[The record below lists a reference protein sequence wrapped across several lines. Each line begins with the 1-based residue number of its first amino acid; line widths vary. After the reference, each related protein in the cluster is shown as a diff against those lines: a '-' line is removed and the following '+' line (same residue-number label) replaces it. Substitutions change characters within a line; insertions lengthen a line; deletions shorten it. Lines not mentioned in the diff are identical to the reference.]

1 MAKFNRLDLC
11 YIHDQLPAVKALQSL
26 RALAPGLTLSIA
38 VAGAS
43 VFAERIETHWMGKAW
58 LEALVIAILLGAIV
72 RTLWTPPKQF
82 DRGIRCAAK
91 TMLELAI
98 VLMGA
103 TVSFGAI
110 FAAGMPL
117 MVSIVLTV
125 IGAIAVSFALGRS
138 LGLNRKMALLVAC
151 GNAICGNSAIAA
163 VAAVIDAD
171 SDDIAT
177 SIAFTAVLGIG
188 VVVALPFLAAAL
200 HLSPAAGGILAG
212 LTVYAVP
219 QVLAAAGPMGSV
231 AIQVGTLVKLVRVLM
246 LGPIVTGLSLLMA
259 RRRAVPAAPKPN
271 RRVPAG
277 LVPAFILAFLGLAT
291 VHSLGLLPDL
301 VVRPAHVASGLL
313 TVLAMAGLGLGVDLR
328 SVSAAGPRVVI
339 VVTAS
344 LLLLGTTAYA
354 VLRMTGLA

>member
-1 MAKFNRLDLC
+1 VN
-11 YIHDQLPAVKALQSL
+11 VLQSL
-26 RALAPGLTLSIA
+26 RTQAPGLALSLV
-38 VAGAS
+38 VAGAA
-43 VFAERIETHWMGKAW
+43 VFAERIETRWAGKAW

-72 RTLWTPPKQF
+72 RTLWTPPKLF

-110 FAAGMPL
+110 FAAGLPL

-125 IGAIAVSFALGRS
+125 IGAIVVSFALGRS

-231 AIQVGTLVKLVRVLM
+231 AIQLGTLVKLVRVLM

-259 RRRAVPAAPKPN
+259 RRRAAPAEAKSGG
-271 RRVPAG
+271 RRLPTG
-277 LVPAFILAFLGLAT
+277 LVPTFIIAFLALAT
-291 VHSLGLLPDL
+291 VHSLGLLPDV

-344 LLLLGTTAYA
+344 LLLLGGTAYLL
-354 VLRMTGLA
+354 LRMTGLA

>member
-1 MAKFNRLDLC
+1 MTS
-11 YIHDQLPAVKALQSL
+11 LQSL
-26 RALAPGLTLSIA
+26 RALAPGLFLSIA
-38 VAGAS
+38 VTGTALL
-43 VFAERIETHWMGKAW
+43 AERLETFWAGKAW

-72 RTLWTPPKQF
+72 RTLWTPPRSF

-98 VLMGA
+98 ILMGA

-110 FAAGMPL
+110 FAIGLPL
-117 MVSIVLTV
+117 MISIVVTV
-125 IGAIAVSFALGRS
+125 IGAIAVSFLLGCS

-163 VAAVIDAD
+163 VAAVIDAE
-171 SDDIAT
+171 SDDVAT

-188 VVVALPFLAAAL
+188 VVIALPILAAAL
-200 HLSPAAGGILAG
+200 HLSPSAGGILAG

-219 QVLAAAGPMGSV
+219 QVLAAAGPMGGV
-231 AIQVGTLVKLVRVLM
+231 AIQIGTLVKLVRVLM
-246 LGPIVTGLSLLMA
+246 LGPIVTGLSLFLA
-259 RRRAVPAAPKPN
+259 RRSVTPAGTSAGRG
-271 RRVPAG
+271 RRLPTG
-277 LVPAFILAFLGLAT
+277 LVPAFILAFLVLAT
-291 VHSLGLLPDL
+291 IHSLGLLPEG
-301 VVRPAHVASGLL
+301 VVAPAQVASGFL

-344 LLLLGTTAYA
+344 LLLLGSTAYA
-354 VLRMTGLA
+354 VLWMTGLA

>member
-1 MAKFNRLDLC
+1 MT
-11 YIHDQLPAVKALQSL
+11 ALHSL
-26 RALAPGLTLSIA
+26 RGQAPGLALSIA
-38 VAGAS
+38 VAGAA
-43 VFAERIETHWMGKAW
+43 VFAERIEARWVGKPW
-58 LEALVIAILLGAIV
+58 LEALVIAILLGAVV
-72 RTLWTPPKQF
+72 RTLWTPPQLF

-110 FAAGMPL
+110 LAAGLPL
-117 MVSIVLTV
+117 MVSIAITV
-125 IGAIAVSFALGRS
+125 IGAIVVSFGLGRS

-188 VVVALPFLAAAL
+188 VVIALPLVAAAL
-200 HLSPAAGGILAG
+200 HLSATAGGIMAG

-219 QVLAAAGPMGSV
+219 QVLAAAGPMGGV

-259 RRRAVPAAPKPN
+259 RRRAAPLETRPG
-271 RRVPAG
+271 RRRRLPTG
-277 LVPAFILAFLGLAT
+277 LVPAFILAFLALAT
-291 VHSLGLLPDL
+291 VHSLGLLPEM
-301 VVRPAHVASGLL
+301 VVRPAQVASGLL

-328 SVSAAGPRVVI
+328 SVSAAGPRVVF

-344 LLLLGTTAYA
+344 LLLLGGTAYA

>member
-1 MAKFNRLDLC
+1 LDLC
-11 YIHDQLPAVKALQSL
+11 YRNNQLAGVNAVQSL
-26 RALAPGLTLSIA
+26 RALVPGLALSIA
-38 VAGAS
+38 VAGAA
-43 VFAERIETHWMGKAW
+43 VLAEHVEAEWAGKAW
-58 LEALVIAILLGAIV
+58 LEALVIAILLGAVV
-72 RTLWTPPKQF
+72 RTLWKPPKSF
-82 DRGIRCAAK
+82 DRGVKCAAK
-91 TMLELAI
+91 TVLELAI

-110 FAAGMPL
+110 FAAGLPL
-117 MVSIVLTV
+117 MISIVVTV
-125 IGAIAVSFALGRS
+125 IGAIAVSFALGCS

-188 VVVALPFLAAAL
+188 VVIALPILAGAL

-219 QVLAAAGPMGSV
+219 QVLAAAGPMGSA

-259 RRRAVPAAPKPN
+259 RRRAVPAEPSDK
-271 RRVPAG
+271 RRRLPTG
-277 LVPAFILAFLGLAT
+277 LMPGFILAFLALAT
-291 VHSLGLLPDL
+291 VHSLGLLPDVL
-301 VVRPAHVASGLL
+301 VQPAHVASGFF

-339 VVTAS
+339 VVTTS
-344 LLLLGTTAYA
+344 LLLLGGTAYA
-354 VLRMTGLA
+354 VLRLTGLA